1 MQELYGKTVCIVGC
15 GSVGTKC
22 AKRFKAFGCK
32 TIGKDKSYSRSYK
45 EYCSSKEE
53 IDIAIANGADIIMLP
68 FFKTLNEV
76 AQFLTYVD
84 GRV

>member
-1 MQELYGKTVCIVGC
+1 VEVLAQNVL
-15 GSVGTKC
+15 
-22 AKRFKAFGCK
+22 
-32 TIGKDKSYSRSYK
+32 KDLRLLDVRLLVRINPIHEATK

-68 FFKTLNEV
+68 FSKTLNEV